1 MHHFRFLILFSFFT
15 SSLTSFAAPKALCQ
29 ASREDKVLALV
40 QENSIDF
47 IEAGKLKDI
56 YSQNVVF
63 QDPLKTVNGYE
74 NAADYLL
81 ETFKLLDF
89 KAKATKIVKQ
99 GDTYVAFWTAETQL
113 KAGPIPVGQ
122 PFVYEGLSVL
132 TFDRSNKIVSHRD
145 YFDQFA
151 LYRIIPGFEQKA
163 SQMLNEFIISQLPAL
178 PPQ

>member
-1 MHHFRFLILFSFFT
+1 MSPFRLMVIASLLSSSFA
-15 SSLTSFAAPKALCQ
+15 SFAAPKPLCS

-40 QENSIDF
+40 QENSLEF

-56 YSQNVVF
+56 YSDNVVF
-63 QDPLKTVNGYE
+63 QDPIKTVNGYE
-74 NAADYLL
+74 DVAGYLT

-99 GDTYVAFWTAETQL
+99 GDTYVAFWTAQTQL
-113 KAGPIPVGQ
+113 KAGPFPVGQ
-122 PFVYEGLSVL
+122 PFTYEGLSTL
-132 TFDRSNKIVSHRD
+132 TFDRSNKIISHRD

-151 LYRIIPGFEQKA
+151 LYRIIPGFEEKA
-163 SQMLNEFIISQLPAL
+163 GQMLNEYIISQLPQM

>member
-1 MHHFRFLILFSFFT
+1 MRLFQSLMFFSFLSST
-15 SSLTSFAAPKALCQ
+15 SLALAAPQPLCQ

-40 QENSIDF
+40 QENSIEF

-56 YSQNVVF
+56 YSENVVF
-63 QDPLKTVNGYE
+63 QDPIKTVNGYNNTAE
-74 NAADYLL
+74 YLV

-122 PFVYEGLSVL
+122 AFVYEGLSVL
-132 TFDRSNKIVSHRD
+132 TFDRSNKIISHRD

-163 SQMLNEFIISQLPAL
+163 SQLLNEFIISQLPPMPA
-178 PPQ
+178 Q

>member
-1 MHHFRFLILFSFFT
+1 MRLFFGLIPFSFLC
-15 SSLTSFAAPKALCQ
+15 SSALSWAAPKALCT
-29 ASREDKVLALV
+29 STREEKVLALI
-40 QENSIDF
+40 QENSLEF
-47 IEAGKLKDI
+47 IEAGKLKEI
-56 YSQNVVF
+56 YSDSVVF
-63 QDPLKTVNGYE
+63 QDPIKAVSGYE
-74 NAADYLL
+74 NAAEYLS

-132 TFDRSNKIVSHRD
+132 TFDRNQKIVSHRD

-163 SQMLNEFIISQLPAL
+163 SQLLNEFIISQLPPMPA
-178 PPQ
+178 Q

>member
-1 MHHFRFLILFSFFT
+1 MRQFRLFFLLTLFS
-15 SSLTSFAAPKALCQ
+15 SSMTAMAKPQALCQ

-40 QENSIDF
+40 QENSIEF

-56 YSQNVVF
+56 YSENIVF

-74 NAADYLL
+74 NAAEYLV

-163 SQMLNEFIISQLPAL
+163 SQMLNEFIISQLPPM

>member
-1 MHHFRFLILFSFFT
+1 MRLFSSLILFSFL
-15 SSLTSFAAPKALCQ
+15 SSSALAWAAPKSLCT
-29 ASREDKVLALV
+29 STREEKVLALV
-40 QENSIDF
+40 QENSLEF
-47 IEAGKLKDI
+47 IEAGKLKEI
-56 YSQNVVF
+56 YSDTVVF
-63 QDPLKTVNGYE
+63 QDPIKTVNGYE
-74 NAADYLL
+74 NAAEYLS

-132 TFDRSNKIVSHRD
+132 TFDRSQKIISHRD

-163 SQMLNEFIISQLPAL
+163 SQLLNEFIISQLPAM
-178 PPQ
+178 PAQ

>member
-1 MHHFRFLILFSFFT
+1 MRLFPVLILWSFLFH
-15 SSLTSFAAPKALCQ
+15 SSLTVGAPKSSCQ
-29 ASREDKVLALV
+29 GSREDKVLALV
-40 QENSIDF
+40 QENSLDF
-47 IEAGKLKDI
+47 IEAGKLKEI
-56 YSQNVVF
+56 YSENVVF
-63 QDPLKTVNGYE
+63 QDPIKTVSGYE
-74 NAADYLL
+74 NAAEYLA

-163 SQMLNEFIISQLPAL
+163 SQLLNEFIISQLPPMPA
-178 PPQ
+178 Q